1 VESRDVP
8 TRMDWAAILLSARGY
23 RLSVASRIPLN
34 DRQRAWIRAH
44 KWELLQLL
52 ADLVP
57 PAGALTGDDREATK
71 VRTAVRAGAQATGA
85 SAAHAPSAMCV
96 YRYRLSDRPETWLT
110 MIAPNCDLDEA
121 RRCLRLR
128 FGERLT
134 DVVEHH
140 HRPCPR

>member
-8 TRMDWAAILLSARGY
+8 TRMDWAAILLSARGD
-23 RLSVASRIPLN
+23 RLSVKSRVPLN

-52 ADLVP
+52 ADLAP
-57 PAGALTGDDREATK
+57 PAGALTGEEREATQ
-71 VRTAVRAGAQATGA
+71 VRTAVRAGAQAMGA
-85 SAAHAPSAMCV
+85 STAPAPSAMRV
-96 YRYRLSDRPETWLT
+96 YRYRLDDKPATWLT

-121 RRCLRLR
+121 RRCLHLR

-134 DVVEHH
+134 DVVEHR
-140 HRPCPR
+140 HR